1 MTKFKSIKKSSG
13 LNESENLLAELCEK
27 TFLKLWSYANPYKFN
42 GEELCD
48 LLAVFENHIFIFCSR
63 STKFNLDKEI
73 SVAWERW
80 KRTAITEQLPSSR
93 TAKKY
98 ILQNPDKIYLDQ
110 KCTIPLPVSI
120 PKENIVI
127 HKIIVAHGA
136 KEACRKFS
144 KENIYGSLGIAYF
157 NTNNYSSYAVRTD
170 PFMVYLDKD
179 DVIHIFDSHNLEII
193 LSELDTYQDF
203 VSYLTAKE
211 QALKRHDSIIYCG
224 EEDLLC
230 NYLANIRSGKE
241 GLVGVEENNKAV
253 MIKEGGWKKFITQDF
268 YKNRKLENKFS
279 YLVWDKMIQKISQDA
294 FDNMLLRG
302 MESVFQR
309 DSIIYEMAKE
319 PRFSRRHLSYTLCDS
334 IKLFLEKNIKDN
346 YKIIFSRS
354 LFYKETGYVF
364 YQTKFNDIID
374 YSESARLSRAG
385 ALEAACGII
394 RNKLSFLKKII
405 GVTID
410 VTTSGKWEF
419 DIFLMLDC
427 ENWPDEKREH
437 FDNLNKNLKLFQN
450 VYRQQK
456 GVATEFPEKINLGQY
471 KKINEDEPCFCESGK
486 SFGQC
491 CSFENQ

>member
-1 MTKFKSIKKSSG
+1 MSDKIKKSQG
-13 LNESENLLAELCEK
+13 VNESENLLAELCEK
-27 TFLKLWSYANPYKFN
+27 TFLKLWSYANPYKSN
-42 GEELCD
+42 GKELCD
-48 LLAVFENHIFIFCSR
+48 LLAVFENHIFIFCNR
-63 STKFNLDKEI
+63 STKFNSDKEI

-120 PKENIVI
+120 PKENVII
-127 HKIIVAHGA
+127 HKIIIAHGA
-136 KEACRKFS
+136 REACKSFS
-144 KENIYGSLGIAYF
+144 RENIYGSLGIAYF
-157 NTNNYSSYAVRTD
+157 NSKDHSSYVIKND
-170 PFMVYLDKD
+170 PFMVYLDKN

-193 LSELDTYQDF
+193 FNELDTYQDF
-203 VSYLTAKE
+203 VSYLIAKE
-211 QALKRHDSIIYCG
+211 QALKRHEGIIYCG

-230 NYLANIRSGKE
+230 NYFANIRSGKKD
-241 GLVGVEENNKAV
+241 LIGVEENKKGI
-253 MIKEGGWKKFITQDF
+253 MIKEGGWEKFISQDF
-268 YKNRKLENKFS
+268 YKNRKIENKLS
-279 YLVWDKMIQKISQDA
+279 YLVWDRMIQKISQDA
-294 FDNMLLRG
+294 FDNRLLRG
-302 MESVFQR
+302 MDSVFKR
-309 DSIIYEMAKE
+309 ESIIYEMAKE

-346 YKIIFSRS
+346 YKIIFSHS

-374 YSESARLSRAG
+374 YSESDRLTRA
-385 ALEAACGII
+385 ANLEAACGII

-405 GVTID
+405 GIKID

-427 ENWPDEKREH
+427 ESWPDDKREY

-450 VYRQQK
+450 IYRQQK
-456 GVATEFPEKINLGQY
+456 GIAHEFPEKISLGQY
-471 KKINEDEPCFCESGK
+471 KKITEDEPCFCESGK

-491 CSFENQ
+491 CSFNSQSI